1 MTVRVRQQGAG
12 LRVAAASPSFCEHPL
27 LCAELLAQFPDARL
41 NTALRR
47 LEGAELVAFLQRQDV
62 AIVALEH
69 MSTEVIAALPELKII
84 AKMGTGVDMLDCRAI
99 TARGI
104 RLGWKAGANALS
116 VAELVLA
123 FALIGLRE
131 IGPSSLALRQGQDVT
146 RRMGRLLSGRVF
158 GLHGCGHIGQAVVR
172 LLQPFGCRVIAC
184 DNADRSA
191 FFTEYAVEPVSFD
204 ALLELSEVLSIHIP
218 LLPQTRGLYG
228 RAVLERLR
236 PDCVLINTARGG
248 IVDENALCERLAA
261 GKLAAACS
269 DVFEAEPAFDS
280 PLLRLPNFFGTPH
293 IGGSAAEARLA
304 MGRIALE
311 GIFDN
316 FVPTPGLHPFD

>member
-1 MTVRVRQQGAG
+1 MVPAQVA
-12 LRVAAASPSFCEHPL
+12 LRVAAVSPSFCEHPV
-27 LCAELLAQFPDARL
+27 LCAELLARYPQAKL

-47 LEGAELVAFLQRQDV
+47 MEGDELVAFLEGHEV

-69 MSTEVIAALPELKII
+69 MTAAVIAALPKLKII
-84 AKMGTGVDMLDCRAI
+84 AKMGTGVDMLDGRAI
-99 TARGI
+99 AARGI

-131 IGPSSLALRQGQDVT
+131 IGPSSLALREGRDVT
-146 RRMGRLLSGRVF
+146 RRMGRLLTGRVF

-172 LLQPFGCRVIAC
+172 LLEPFGCQVIAC
-184 DNADRSA
+184 DSADRSA
-191 FFTEYAVEPVSFD
+191 FFAEHGVEAVSFD
-204 ALLELSEVLSIHIP
+204 ALLARSEVLSLHIP
-218 LLPQTRGLYG
+218 LLPETRGLYG
-228 RAVLERLR
+228 RAVLARLR

-248 IVDENALCERLAA
+248 IVDEAALCERLAA

-269 DVFEAEPAFDS
+269 DVFEAEPAFNS

-304 MGRIALE
+304 MGRIAIE
-311 GIFDN
+311 GITEN
-316 FVPTPGLHPFD
+316 FVPIPGVHPFD